1 MRLHYSGYKA
11 LLMMSILCCFVQS
24 QAQYG
29 WNFQYALNNVSTQWR
44 RLASGD
50 TTAIASFTFSRDIP
64 SDPKSYYLKGFR
76 LWPIT
81 NSSAGW
87 FVDELQLYLDKG
99 NRSFGAD
106 DSLIS
111 GGLAITIPDQSDSV
125 NSISF
130 DFGGDSLLLIDNRM
144 LFIVTI
150 IHDWHDDDAE
160 NLEIDTSV
168 SGPYGKWFSVKVFK
182 EDIIVSPTVS
192 NDINRPT
199 VIEFDYQALNLPV
212 TIRNNLA
219 SSAEQDKIRLNMFY
233 PTLLSIDES
242 SASKNQRID
251 DLSFYAYVF
260 LPVTNDSI
268 ELSIKSASFQFG
280 FDNRIL
286 EFESV
291 DYGEVWGDDAWFYVD
306 TSATQVELF
315 DEDHPEYTVF
325 QYNVAFSNSE
335 LINNEFEVID
345 SSSVIRLKFN
355 IVGPGISP
363 IFIRNINIRDRWGVQ
378 YHAYQHL
385 QNNANVEAGGDSER
399 YDAWAKYILGDYTF
413 SGGDEISTAGI
424 CDGQVSWEDISLFS
438 DYFWLNPA
446 SSHWYKRFD
455 IGSSESVSPSQ
466 YSPDDTTNF
475 YDLMVLGTNYRRTYE
490 GAFSQKVI
498 TQDTKLIEI
507 HLSSKQLS
515 DNLLVRINMK
525 NVKDMQAAH
534 LLLNFD
540 PQALRF
546 ESIGYGD
553 WIRNNGENKLLLI
566 PEELTDKGIVDLN
579 FISLGKSLN
588 GDGEF
593 AEIRL
598 TQLQPNYVLPDIAE
612 VDIRDSHCKSLVTSV
627 VPDEA
632 TSVAEHFL
640 LLLSYPN
647 PFNNETRILY
657 NIPKS
662 ETGNYSVTII
672 DIRGSCVTTLE
683 NRYHQAG
690 SYHINWNGCDQYG
703 QAVASGVYF
712 LCLKGLKINKI
723 NKIMLLR

>member
-1 MRLHYSGYKA
+1 
-11 LLMMSILCCFVQS
+11 MSILCCFVQS

-44 RLASGD
+44 HLASGD
-50 TTAIASFTFSRDIP
+50 TTAIASFTFSRDNP
-64 SDPKSYYLKGFR
+64 GDPKSYYLKGFR

-81 NSSAGW
+81 NSNAGW

-130 DFGGDSLLLIDNRM
+130 DFGGDSLLLVDNWM
-144 LFIVTI
+144 LFIVAI
-150 IHDWHDDDAE
+150 VHDWRDDNAE
-160 NLEIDTSV
+160 NLEIDTTV
-168 SGPYGKWFSVKVFK
+168 SGPYGKWFSIKVFK
-182 EDIIVSPTVS
+182 EDITVSPVVS
-192 NDINRPT
+192 NDINSPAA
-199 VIEFDYQALNLPV
+199 VEFGYQALNLPV

-219 SSAEQDKIRLNMFY
+219 SSAESDSTKLNMFY
-233 PTLLSIDES
+233 PTFLPIDES
-242 SASKNQRID
+242 TASKNQRMED
-251 DLSFYAYVF
+251 QSFYADVF

-291 DYGEVWGDDAWFYVD
+291 DFGEVWGDDAWFYVD
-306 TSATQVELF
+306 TMVTQVELF
-315 DEDHPEYTVF
+315 DENHPEHTIF
-325 QYNVAFSNSE
+325 QYNAEIGGSE
-335 LINNEFEVID
+335 LVNNEFEVID
-345 SSSVIRLKFN
+345 SNSVIRLKFN
-355 IVGPGISP
+355 IIGPGISP
-363 IFIRNINIRDRWGVQ
+363 IFVRNIDIRDRWGVQ

-385 QNNANVEAGGDSER
+385 QNHANVEAGGNSER

-424 CDGQVSWEDISLFS
+424 CDGQVSWEDIALFS

-446 SSHWYKRFD
+446 NSHWYKRFD

-490 GAFSQKVI
+490 GAFNQKAISQ
-498 TQDTKLIEI
+498 DAEI
-507 HLSSKQLS
+507 LEINLSSEQLPG
-515 DNLLVRINMK
+515 NLFVQINMK
-525 NVKDMQAAH
+525 NVRDMQAAH

-540 PQALRF
+540 PRALRF

-553 WIRNNGENKLLLI
+553 WIRNNGENTVLLV
-566 PEELTDKGIVDLN
+566 PEELTEKGIIDLN
-579 FISLGKSLN
+579 FVSLGKSLN
-588 GDGEF
+588 GEGEF

-598 TQLQPNYVLPDIAE
+598 IQLHPNHVLPEIAE
-612 VDIRDSHCKSLVTSV
+612 IDIRDSHCKSLVTSV
-627 VPDEA
+627 APDKA
-632 TSVAEHFL
+632 TGVAEHFL
-640 LLLSYPN
+640 LLQNYPN
-647 PFNNETRILY
+647 PFNAETRISY
-657 NIPKS
+657 NIPES
-662 ETGNYSVTII
+662 ETGNYSVTIV
-672 DIRGSCVTTLE
+672 DIRGNNVTTLE
-683 NRYHQAG
+683 NRYHQPG
-690 SYHINWNGCDQYG
+690 SYHLQWNGCDQG
-703 QAVASGVYF
+703 GKAVASGVYF
-712 LCLKGLKINKI
+712 LCLKGSEVDKI